1 MTVRDNGH
9 PGKDWEAEINAL
21 LEGELDQA
29 AAEALKAAAAED
41 SRLAAA
47 IVEAWQ
53 LQKSMDELQ
62 LEKVPPSLRRQ
73 LRRIPRQHRRASRKP
88 WLGLNG
94 WLPAGAMAA
103 VVLIALALVFGRPG
117 GTAGPQPNAARKGVD
132 MAQVEQARR
141 ELATAFRYLDKVGLR
156 VGQEIQAELNDEL
169 SDPIKDNLSKHLPY
183 TGQSQKEKHA

>member
-62 LEKVPPSLRRQ
+62 LEKAPPSLRRQ
-73 LRRIPRQHRRASRKP
+73 LRRIPRQQRRASRRP
-88 WLGLNG
+88 WLSLDG
-94 WLPAGAMAA
+94 WVPAGAMAA
-103 VVLIALALVFGRPG
+103 VVLIALALVFGRSG
-117 GTAGPQPNAARKGVD
+117 GNGTQPTAARNGVD